1 MNDDVLK
8 TLAHQVTVLHQA
20 LIDEGATYDHAVK
33 MCQWYM
39 QTVIAVVT
47 VV

>member
-1 MNDDVLK
+1 MNDDLLR
-8 TLAHQVTVLHQA
+8 TLAHQVTVLHHA

-39 QTVIAVVT
+39 QTVIALVCSS
-47 VV
+47 